1 MQAGL
6 KDLKAELWLRL
17 RNKGLLKWRTKNGSN
32 IAIKDMSD
40 RHLINTINMLLR
52 EEYSEQEEYIEYD
65 AIGGDWQ
72 G

>member
-1 MQAGL
+1 MQADL
-6 KDLKAELWLRL
+6 NDLKLEMWFRL

-52 EEYSEQEEYIEYD
+52 ASEEDYIEYD